1 MTVPRAPGLPPVWLV
16 LIGIV
21 CVQLGAGFAK
31 NLFDDAAPVT
41 VVWLRL
47 TASALVLLVVVRPVL
62 VGHSRTDWAV
72 MAGYGV
78 SLVTMNWAIY
88 ESFARLPL
96 GVAVT
101 IEFVGPLSIAL
112 LGSRRLRDLVWA
124 GLAATGVVL
133 LGATPGDLDL
143 VGVLLALLAG
153 AAWAAYILL
162 SAQTGRRWS
171 GLSGLATA
179 SVVAALL
186 VTPIVLSRHAG
197 EITQPQ
203 VVVIGALVGLLSSVI
218 PYTCELVALRS
229 LSTSVFGILMSLEP
243 AAAALAGLVVVRE
256 VLSPVQVVAMACVV
270 LASIGATRSGASVVE
285 FTQQSSDGDL
295 DEPVAR

>member
-1 MTVPRAPGLPPVWLV
+1 MTARLPPVWLV
-16 LIGIV
+16 VIGIV
-21 CVQLGAGFAK
+21 SVQLGAGFAK

-47 TASALVLLVVVRPVL
+47 VTSAAVLVLLARPVL
-62 VGHSRTDWAV
+62 AGHSRSDWAV

-78 SLVTMNWAIY
+78 SLAVMNWAIY

-112 LGSRRLRDLVWA
+112 LGSRRLRDLAWA

-143 VGVLLALLAG
+143 VGVLFALLAG
-153 AAWAAYILL
+153 GAWAAYILL
-162 SAQTGRRWS
+162 SAQTGRRWA

-186 VTPIVLSRHAG
+186 VSPIVLSRHVD
-197 EITQPQ
+197 EISQLD
-203 VVVIGALVGLLSSVI
+203 VVVVGALVGLLSSVV
-218 PYTCELVALRS
+218 PYTCELIALRS

-256 VLSPVQVVAMACVV
+256 VLSPVQVLAMACVV
-270 LASIGATRSGASVVE
+270 VASVGATRSGAAAAGAVGPLGVH
-285 FTQQSSDGDL
+285 TTDT
-295 DEPVAR
+295 